1 MITFV
6 HMSAVTWRKDFRV
19 LNVNSGK
26 WLLKKSLLV
35 NGLDLEGEMSSH

>member
-6 HMSAVTWRKDFRV
+6 HVSAVILRNDFRV
-19 LNVNSGK
+19 LDVNSGK

-35 NGLDLEGEMSSH
+35 NGLDLEGEKSSH